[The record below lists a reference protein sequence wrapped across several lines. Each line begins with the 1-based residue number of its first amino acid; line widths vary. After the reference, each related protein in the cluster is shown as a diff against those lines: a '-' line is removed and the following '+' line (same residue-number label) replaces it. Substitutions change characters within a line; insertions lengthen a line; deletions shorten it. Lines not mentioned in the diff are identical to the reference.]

1 MSKYTKKV
9 KLYKTVKLVIEFL
22 SDKTEGYNVGV
33 YELDNLIMLVGD
45 INCGIG
51 IYNKDSKSFQYFIA
65 KNIDAI
71 LKSDDRKVYEDVD
84 IETLIERLCE
94 QDDNV

>member
-1 MSKYTKKV
+1 ME
-9 KLYKTVKLVIEFL
+9 LVIEFL